1 MSTGANIRRL
11 RREAGYTQKQLAGII
26 GVKASY
32 ISALERGL
40 RKPGQKLLPLLCD
53 ALAVDEMMLL
63 YGPRVRLYHPTLWDE
78 IASLT
83 DAQIS
88 IVLRFIKML
97 KGQEIEL
104 RDFVRANGPKSPR
117 AAATTELI

>member
-1 MSTGANIRRL
+1 MSTGENIKRL

-40 RKPGQKLLPLLCD
+40 RKPGQKLIPLLCD

-63 YGPRVRLYHPTLWDE
+63 YGPRVRLHPPTTLWDE

-83 DAQIS
+83 DAQTTM
-88 IVLRFIKML
+88 VLRFIKML
-97 KGQEIEL
+97 KGQGNEGP
-104 RDFVRANGPKSPR
+104 DFLRANGPTSPR
-117 AAATTELI
+117 AAARQN